1 MKSDDKI
8 SAWNLIA
15 RNWIQTDGIRRGR
28 RGTRICGC
36 SNKSRLECEFQRC
49 GFLWELRVSNTCTT
63 SKCSFPIILESLIL
77 LLELIFIILFSFS
90 LYSGLPEILLDFYN
104 FWFIHIEE
112 EPKKHR
118 HWSIF
123 SLRYLL
129 KCEFQDVERIC
140 VEQFISNDY
149 NFQA

>member
-63 SKCSFPIILESLIL
+63 SKCSFPIILESLTL
-77 LLELIFIILFSFS
+77 LLELIIYYFILFFIVFGITRNSFGFLQFLVHPHWGRTKETSS
-90 LYSGLPEILLDFYN
+90 LIN
-104 FWFIHIEE
+104 FFSSLSPQMRISRCGENLCGTVHI
-112 EPKKHR
+112 
-118 HWSIF
+118 
-123 SLRYLL
+123 
-129 KCEFQDVERIC
+129 
-140 VEQFISNDY
+140 
-149 NFQA
+149 